1 MYTVLPLCVALA
13 VLIPS
18 TAVATTS
25 NGEIGLF
32 FDMQGSEC
40 SRILGCNETATL
52 YVYAVLQG
60 SSAAGIRAAE
70 YALRLGPDYQKDGDW
85 LFSETWNP
93 SATIVLGSA
102 IFPLDVDRPFQD
114 VAFRGRGTNVV
125 FSTCQTGSG
134 GLVLLQTVS
143 ITNVGCQIDE
153 FPLQVISHDNASNP
167 FFQCPLFNL
176 CDDPVFTKVCLGTDL
191 TICRNP
197 RPPFAMNA
205 TCSSSE
211 RALVNPA
218 GGVVADCELTAVQQ
232 SRWGEVKEMY
242 R

>member
-1 MYTVLPLCVALA
+1 MYKVLSLVVALV
-13 VLIPS
+13 VLIPPA
-18 TAVATTS
+18 TVATTS

-32 FDMQGSEC
+32 FDPQGGEC
-40 SRILGCNETATL
+40 SQVVGCNETVTL
-52 YVYAVLQG
+52 YVCAMLQG
-60 SSAAGIRAAE
+60 SSAAGIRGAE
-70 YALRLGPDYQKDGDW
+70 YAIRLGADYRKDDGW
-85 LFSETWNP
+85 MFSETWNP

-102 IFPLDVDRPFQD
+102 VFPLDIDNPVQD
-114 VAFRGRGTNVV
+114 VAFRGRGANVA

-143 ITNVGCQIDE
+143 ITNVGCNVDE

-167 FFQCPLFNL
+167 FYQCPLFNL

-197 RPPFAMNA
+197 RPPYAMNA
-205 TCSSSE
+205 VCSTSE

-218 GGVVADCELTAVQQ
+218 GSVATDCKLTTVQQ
-232 SRWGEVKEMY
+232 SAWSEVKEMY